1 MPIELLQGPLLSQ
14 RTTLRLGGRAIAEVV
29 VKRKDDL
36 AELPEVLKKLGGQPL
51 VMGRGS
57 NILAKSGELNLT
69 LIKMDFA
76 EPPVVIGEA
85 GQAAMAGQDSQ
96 GVFLEVWGNTPLPK
110 LLKFCAEHGLT
121 GLQGLSGIP
130 GQVGG
135 AIAMNAG
142 SYGQEIGDV
151 LESITLFVPGQ
162 GIITLNKGDFV
173 TSYRSF
179 YFKGKEK
186 AEYYLI
192 LSARLCMGKDK
203 PEQIKLAMQEFKKI
217 KAATQP
223 LNAFSAGCAFCNP
236 EPGISAGKIL
246 DELGFKGKS
255 LGGMMFSD
263 MHANF
268 LVNTGQGDS
277 AQALELLH
285 MAKEKVLAERGLA
298 LKLEIMVYP

>member
-1 MPIELLQGPLLSQ
+1 MTIELLQGPLLSQ

-29 VKRKDDL
+29 VRKKDDL
-36 AELPEVLKKLGGQPL
+36 LELPEVLKKLGGQPL

-57 NILAKSGELNLT
+57 NILAKSGELPLS

-76 EPPVVIGEA
+76 DPPVI
-85 GQAAMAGQDSQ
+85 
-96 GVFLEVWGNTPLPK
+96 LEQEEQNAQCALVDVWACTPLPK
-110 LLKFCAEHGLT
+110 LLSFCANNGLT

-130 GQVGG
+130 GQLGG

-162 GIITLNKGDFV
+162 GIITLIKGEFQP
-173 TSYRSF
+173 SYRSF
-179 YFKGKEK
+179 DFKGKAN
-186 AEYYLI
+186 AEYFLI
-192 LSARLCMGKDK
+192 LSARLRMNKAE
-203 PEQIKLAMQEFKKI
+203 PNEIKNAMLEFKKI

-223 LNAFSAGCAFCNP
+223 LQAFSAGCAFCNP
-236 EPGISAGKIL
+236 GPEISAGKIL
-246 DELGFKGKS
+246 DQLGFKGKS

-277 AQALELLH
+277 TQALELLS
-285 MAKEKVLAERGLA
+285 MAKEKVFAETGLA